1 MTNRRFSVAMTDA
14 MNMRL
19 AEHLI
24 RPDGQEDICL
34 GTYRTSTGNERDTA
48 IVRDMVSPH
57 PGEREVHGN
66 ASITGDYVLRA
77 ASIAHA
83 QSEGLV
89 ICHSHPRGRGWQ
101 AMSRPD
107 RDAESS
113 FANLAREITGMP
125 LVGMTLA
132 GGDGAWSA
140 RRWDRNSG
148 REIDSTPAENVRTI
162 GNHFV
167 VSWNDDIVPAPQ
179 PEKSQRRSISCWG
192 QQVHDDLIR
201 RSVLVVG
208 AGSVG
213 LDVALRLAATG
224 VANVGIMD
232 FDVVEEGNLDR
243 LIGAT
248 PSDAWLRRAKV
259 HVARRLVLENATTRP
274 IKLVTVEDS
283 VCEASGLARALDYD
297 MIVCCVDRPWPRA
310 VLNQIAYTD
319 LIPVIDGGI
328 AVDVFEDGSGM
339 RNATWRS
346 HVIRPGRP
354 CLACNG
360 QLDLGLVAADIEGIL
375 DDPSYIAGRSRR
387 LPSGGENVSVLS
399 ISAAAAILAQYVSF
413 NVAPGGIGEP
423 GPLQYLLSTNT
434 LERVEI
440 ATDPQ
445 CRYEKSV
452 GEGDYRLQLTG
463 DHPVVTRRRRER
475 RSVSV
480 WIRGLR
486 AVDSVIWTA
495 RMAMASLSH
504 HQMGRVRAGA
514 ELAERPNSQSSASE
528 MWPHVTQRAP
538 DQRP

>member
-14 MNMRL
+14 MNGRL

-48 IVRDMVSPH
+48 IVREMISPH

-66 ASITGDYVLRA
+66 ASITGDYVVRA
-77 ASIAHA
+77 AAMA
-83 QSEGLV
+83 QARNEGLV
-89 ICHSHPRGRGWQ
+89 MCHSHPGGGGWQ

-113 FANLAREITGMP
+113 FANLVREITGLS
-125 LVGMTLA
+125 LVGMTLS

-148 REIDSTPAENVRTI
+148 REVDSTPAENVRVI
-162 GNHFV
+162 GSQFV
-167 VSWNDDIVPAPQ
+167 VSWNDDIVPPPLAQ
-179 PEKSQRRSISCWG
+179 KSQRRSISCWG
-192 QQVHDDLIR
+192 HRVHDDLIR

-224 VANVGIMD
+224 VSNIGVMD
-232 FDVVEEGNLDR
+232 FDAVEEGNLDR

-248 PSDAWLRRAKV
+248 PTDAWLRRAKV
-259 HVARRLVLENATTRP
+259 DVAGRLVLENATTRP
-274 IKLVTVEDS
+274 LKLLTAEDS
-283 VCEASGLARALDYD
+283 ICEARGLARALDYD
-297 MIVCCVDRPWPRA
+297 LIVCCVDRPWPRS

-328 AVDVFEDGSGM
+328 AVDVFDDGSGM

-360 QLDLGLVAADIEGIL
+360 QLDLGLVAADIEGVL
-375 DDPSYIAGRSRR
+375 DDPSYIAGQSRR
-387 LPSGGENVSVLS
+387 PPGGENVSLLS
-399 ISAAAAILAQYVSF
+399 VSAVATILAQYVSF

-434 LERVEI
+434 LERVGV

-445 CRYEKSV
+445 CRYEKSM
-452 GEGDYRLQLTG
+452 GEGDRRLQLTG
-463 DHPVVTRRRRER
+463 EHSAAIRRRVER
-475 RSVSV
+475 RSVPM

-486 AVDSVIWTA
+486 AVDSALWAAKLALT
-495 RMAMASLSH
+495 SLSGH
-504 HQMGRVRAGA
+504 LMGRERAGA
-514 ELAERPNSQSSASE
+514 VLDELPGGQSQGSERVPQ
-528 MWPHVTQRAP
+528 VKQRHGL
-538 DQRP
+538 

>member
-14 MNMRL
+14 MNVRL

-89 ICHSHPRGRGWQ
+89 ICHSHPGGRGWQ

-113 FANLAREITGMP
+113 FANLAREITGIP

-148 REIDSTPAENVRTI
+148 LEIDSTPAENVRTI
-162 GNHFV
+162 GSQFV
-167 VSWNDDIVPAPQ
+167 VFWNDDIVPAPLPQ
-179 PEKSQRRSISCWG
+179 KSQRRSISCWG

-232 FDVVEEGNLDR
+232 FDAVEEGNLDR

-248 PSDAWLRRAKV
+248 LSDAWLRRAKV
-259 HVARRLVLENATTRP
+259 DVARRLVLENATTRP
-274 IKLVTVEDS
+274 IKLLTVEDS
-283 VCEASGLARALDYD
+283 ICEGRGLTRALDYD
-297 MIVCCVDRPWPRA
+297 LIVCCVDRPWPRS

-328 AVDVFEDGSGM
+328 AVDVFDDGSGM

-360 QLDLGLVAADIEGIL
+360 QLDPGLVAADIEGVL
-375 DDPSYIAGRSRR
+375 EDPSYVAGQSKA

-399 ISAAAAILAQYVSF
+399 VSAAAAILAQYVSF
-413 NVAPGGIGEP
+413 NVAPGGIGDP

-434 LERVEI
+434 LERVRV

-445 CRYEKSV
+445 CRYERAV
-452 GEGDYRLQLTG
+452 GEGDHRLQLTG
-463 DHPVVTRRRRER
+463 EHRVATRRRGER
-475 RSVSV
+475 RTVSI

-486 AVDSVIWTA
+486 AVDSAVWASKFAI
-495 RMAMASLSH
+495 ASLSGH
-504 HQMGRVRAGA
+504 LMKRMRTGGVLDGRPSR
-514 ELAERPNSQSSASE
+514 QSPGS
-528 MWPHVTQRAP
+528 
-538 DQRP
+538 